1 MVELKKKHWK
11 LGNNHTCLGTCL
23 RPSDS
28 YGLLGK
34 NGSIPDWLLSGFW
47 QLLCET
53 GHRMVH
59 SAGLKTSL

>member
-1 MVELKKKHWK
+1 MVELKKHWK

-34 NGSIPDWLLSGFW
+34 NGSIPDCGFW

>member
-1 MVELKKKHWK
+1 MVELKKHWK

-23 RPSDS
+23 QPSDS

-34 NGSIPDWLLSGFW
+34 KATNQGLNQSGFW

-59 SAGLKTSL
+59 SAGLKTTL